1 MSTLL
6 LAVSFPSGVHHIEGM
21 SQLVTNER
29 RQLGSWTT
37 AQRSTA
43 LAFGVT
49 VGLWVTPGFLTLTL
63 GSEHP
68 LCLWFR
74 DHIPEGVAAILGAML
89 LFILPG
95 DGQTKQSSRVLQ
107 WQQAAGI
114 DWGIILLYGGGM
126 ALGSLAFQTGLAE
139 AIGKGL
145 TAWLPS
151 DTSGWVLIGAAAVVA
166 VFTSEFTSNTA
177 SANMVVPVAIALAS
191 ASGGDPLSTA
201 IAATLAAS
209 LGFMMPVS
217 TPCNAI
223 VYGTGRVPLRS
234 MMRAGIGLDIAGAVT
249 VTLVVTILVPLI
261 FQS

>member
-1 MSTLL
+1 
-6 LAVSFPSGVHHIEGM
+6 
-21 SQLVTNER
+21 
-29 RQLGSWTT
+29 
-37 AQRSTA
+37 
-43 LAFGVT
+43 
-49 VGLWVTPGFLTLTL
+49 
-63 GSEHP
+63 
-68 LCLWFR
+68 
-74 DHIPEGVAAILGAML
+74 ML

-95 DGQTKQSSRVLQ
+95 DNQTKESSRVLQ

-151 DTSGWVLIGAAAVVA
+151 DTSGWVLIGAASVVA

-234 MMRAGIGLDIAGAVT
+234 MMRAGIGLDIAGAIM
-249 VTLVVTILVPLI
+249 VTLVVTLLSPLI
-261 FQS
+261 FQ

>member
-1 MSTLL
+1 
-6 LAVSFPSGVHHIEGM
+6 
-21 SQLVTNER
+21 
-29 RQLGSWTT
+29 
-37 AQRSTA
+37 
-43 LAFGVT
+43 
-49 VGLWVTPGFLTLTL
+49 
-63 GSEHP
+63 
-68 LCLWFR
+68 
-74 DHIPEGVAAILGAML
+74 
-89 LFILPG
+89 
-95 DGQTKQSSRVLQ
+95 
-107 WQQAAGI
+107 
-114 DWGIILLYGGGM
+114 M

-145 TAWLPS
+145 TTWLPS
-151 DTSGWVLIGAAAVVA
+151 DTSGWVLIGAASVVA

-234 MMRAGIGLDIAGAVT
+234 MMRAGIGLDIAGAIM
-249 VTLVVTILVPLI
+249 VTLVVTLLSPLI
-261 FQS
+261 FQ